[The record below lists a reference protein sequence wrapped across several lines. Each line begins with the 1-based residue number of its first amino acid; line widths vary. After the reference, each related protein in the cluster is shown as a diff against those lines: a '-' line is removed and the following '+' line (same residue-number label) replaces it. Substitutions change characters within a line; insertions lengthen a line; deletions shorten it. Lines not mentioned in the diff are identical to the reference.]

1 MESLGRGVETSIDDK
16 EEKKPSNE
24 GDEAQS
30 VCCLSIPHCDQ
41 FVNKNRP
48 AYLAPRAVKK
58 NPKKEVFTVYLKSRR
73 LPTEVDEATKEFM
86 KQKLELELRVR
97 YPMSKV
103 IAHH

>member
-30 VCCLSIPHCDQ
+30 VCCLSISHCDQ

-48 AYLAPRAVKK
+48 AHPAPRAVKQAQRR
-58 NPKKEVFTVYLKSRR
+58 KSSLSISSLADSPPRWTRR
-73 LPTEVDEATKEFM
+73 P
-86 KQKLELELRVR
+86 R
-97 YPMSKV
+97 SS
-103 IAHH
+103 